1 MVKTQDVKLIK
12 VESTKTKSFQLKSGQ
27 RIKLKGTVDRIDQIN
42 GKYRILDYKTGK
54 VDSSNLKTE
63 QDWEGFT
70 SDYKYSKAFQVLFY
84 TLLAEDEVSFPLN
97 AGIISFKNLNAGFL
111 KFQLKYNKTKGNSD
125 ISVQVLEQFKQELDQ
140 LISEILNPEIPF
152 LEKKV

>member
-1 MVKTQDVKLIK
+1 KMQDIKLLK
-12 VESTKTKSFQLKSGQ
+12 VESTKTKALQLKSGQ
-27 RIKLKGTVDRIDQIN
+27 KIKLKGTVDRIDQVN

-54 VDSSNLKTE
+54 VEPSHLKAE
-63 QDWEGFT
+63 KDWESFT
-70 SDYKYSKAFQVLFY
+70 IDYKYSKAFQVLFY

-97 AGIISFKNLNAGFL
+97 AGIISFKNLKAGFL

-140 LISEILNPEIPF
+140 LISEILNPKIPF